1 MNEAFWLG
9 AGRWANSH
17 DVPNASSRVAIGP
30 LADRSAQFIEE
41 SIAGIEPVQDTLWT
55 QVAARED
62 RLRPVFSDDLLE
74 AAADFLQGRL
84 PAYAL
89 ELSASLWASAPQGVE
104 HAVGTIDPVR
114 VVVHF
119 HAESTSR
126 ERMIRIATY
135 FDGTPIFYSNEHGA
149 SIWTIMRTGSTN
161 NNSFDGS
168 RTGHSG
174 PPAW

>member
-41 SIAGIEPVQDTLWT
+41 SITGIETVQNTLCT

-62 RLRPVFSDDLLE
+62 RLRSIFGDDLLE
-74 AAADFLQGRL
+74 ATADFLQGRL
-84 PAYAL
+84 PANAL
-89 ELSASLWASAPQGVE
+89 ELSASLWAGAPQGVE
-104 HAVGTIDPVR
+104 QAVGTIDSVR

-126 ERMIRIATY
+126 ERMIGITTY

-149 SIWTIMRTGSTN
+149 GIWTIMRTGTTN

-168 RTGHSG
+168 RAGHSG
-174 PPAW
+174 PPSC